1 MSKTQLTLREVR
13 KHVLGL
19 SQTAFAAELGVSRRT
34 LCRYEKVGAPTMALR
49 LATRLMNDRLKRPP
63 PPAAP

>member
-13 KHVLGL
+13 KKILGL

-34 LCRYEKVGAPTMALR
+34 VVRYEQGAAPPMALR
-49 LATRLMNDRLKRPP
+49 LATRLMNDQLKKR
-63 PPAAP
+63 AA